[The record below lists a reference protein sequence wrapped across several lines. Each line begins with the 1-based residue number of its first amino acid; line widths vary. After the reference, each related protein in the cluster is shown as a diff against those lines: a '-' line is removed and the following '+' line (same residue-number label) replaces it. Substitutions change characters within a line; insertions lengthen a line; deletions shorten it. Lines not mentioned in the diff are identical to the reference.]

1 MSDESDDD
9 RPPAFLRPDL
19 DERFELVFRVLGST
33 KVAMDDSES
42 DADIQRIKAQIDQY
56 LKLREIIRKASGEW
70 KSEADD
76 IINELKHP
84 TYLGEW
90 SLGLDLQVVS
100 LWAQGPFNHALETMD
115 DFQMNVAYR
124 GYAAAQLATFE
135 KYLGWFFWSYK
146 TETTPA
152 WCFRDC
158 VNNGWTSIFVFRCLV
173 RVLYK

>member
-1 MSDESDDD
+1 MPAPEFENVVFDIHRYQCFDRVDVDSDIY
-9 RPPAFLRPDL
+9 
-19 DERFELVFRVLGST
+19 T
-33 KVAMDDSES
+33 H
-42 DADIQRIKAQIDQY
+42 
-56 LKLREIIRKASGEW
+56 IRKASGEW

-158 VNNGWTSIFVFRCLV
+158 VNNGWLPDSFR
-173 RVLYK
+173 